1 MRILLLLLLLELRRL
16 RSHAFTPASH
26 TSGPTDRRL
35 PLEPLQHLGPQEVET
50 KPELLC
56 FNAPRCL
63 RSITYGHL
71 FICACVA
78 VSIHLLPPMLEGL
91 LYLPSPALEE
101 APSVDEKV
109 ADLIHVAWCEVGCGC
124 LTGGLEGQAARRRVL
139 GGVVEDRAVERRVLD
154 KSCFL

>member
-1 MRILLLLLLLELRRL
+1 MRIRLLLLLVLRRL
-16 RSHAFTPASH
+16 RLHSRVFTTASH

-56 FNAPRCL
+56 FNDPRCL
-63 RSITYGHL
+63 RRSITYGHL

-78 VSIHLLPPMLEGL
+78 VRIHLLPPMLEGM

-101 APSVDEKV
+101 APSVGDEKV
-109 ADLIHVAWCEVGCGC
+109 ADLIHVALCEIGCGC
-124 LTGGLEGQAARRRVL
+124 LSGGLEGQAARHRV
-139 GGVVEDRAVERRVLD
+139 
-154 KSCFL
+154 

>member
-1 MRILLLLLLLELRRL
+1 MRIRLLLLAAGVAAVAVSFPCLHHRL
-16 RSHAFTPASH
+16 AHLWSD
-26 TSGPTDRRL
+26 GP
-35 PLEPLQHLGPQEVET
+35 PLAVVEPLQHLGPQEVET

-78 VSIHLLPPMLEGL
+78 IGIHLLPPMLEGL

-101 APSVDEKV
+101 APSIDEKV
-109 ADLIHVAWCEVGCGC
+109 ADLIHVAWCEVSRGC
-124 LTGGLEGQAARRRVL
+124 LSGGLEGQAVRRRV
-139 GGVVEDRAVERRVLD
+139 
-154 KSCFL
+154 

>member
-1 MRILLLLLLLELRRL
+1 MRIRLLLLLALRRL
-16 RSHAFTPASH
+16 RLHSRASTTASN
-26 TSGPTDRRL
+26 TSGPTDRRT
-35 PLEPLQHLGPQEVET
+35 PLEPLQHLGPQEVEP

-56 FNAPRCL
+56 FNTPCCL

-71 FICACVA
+71 FICAFVA

-91 LYLPSPALEE
+91 LYLPSSALEE

-124 LTGGLEGQAARRRVL
+124 LTGGLEGQAARRRV
-139 GGVVEDRAVERRVLD
+139 
-154 KSCFL
+154 

>member
-1 MRILLLLLLLELRRL
+1 MRIRLLLLLALRRL
-16 RSHAFTPASH
+16 RLHSQTFTTASH

-78 VSIHLLPPMLEGL
+78 ISIHLLPPMLEGL

-124 LTGGLEGQAARRRVL
+124 LSGGLEGQAARRRV
-139 GGVVEDRAVERRVLD
+139 
-154 KSCFL
+154 

>member
-1 MRILLLLLLLELRRL
+1 MRIRLLLLLLLLLALRRL
-16 RSHAFTPASH
+16 RLHSRAFTTSSH
-26 TSGPTDRRL
+26 TSGSTDRRL
-35 PLEPLQHLGPQEVET
+35 SLEPLQHLGPQEVEP

-63 RSITYGHL
+63 RSISCGHL

-78 VSIHLLPPMLEGL
+78 ISIHLLPPMLEGL

-109 ADLIHVAWCEVGCGC
+109 ADLIHVAWSKVDCGC
-124 LTGGLEGQAARRRVL
+124 LSGGLEGQ
-139 GGVVEDRAVERRVLD
+139 
-154 KSCFL
+154 